1 MAVELVMPKLGLTM
15 EEGSVVRWLKNE
27 GERVEKGEVILVVET
42 EKVEYEVESPTSGIL
57 KQIIGQVEQVY
68 LVGGVLAVIEEG

>member
-27 GERVEKGEVILVVET
+27 GDRIEKGEPILVVET
-42 EKVEYEVESPTSGIL
+42 EKVEYEVESPATGVV
-57 KQIIGQVEQVY
+57 KQVIGQVEQVFP
-68 LVGGVLAVIEEG
+68 VGGVLAIIEEG

>member
-27 GERVEKGEVILVVET
+27 GDRVEKGEPILVVET
-42 EKVEYEVESPTSGIL
+42 EKVEYEVEAPVTGVL

-68 LVGGVLAVIEEG
+68 PVGEVLAVIEEG

>member
-27 GERVEKGEVILVVET
+27 GDKVEKGELILVVET
-42 EKVEYEVESPTSGIL
+42 EKVEYEVEAPATGVL

-68 LVGGVLAVIEEG
+68 PVGGVLAVIEEG

>member
-27 GERVEKGEVILVVET
+27 GDRVEKGEVILVVET
-42 EKVEYEVESPTSGIL
+42 EKVEYELESPASGML
-57 KQIIGQVEQVY
+57 KKIIGQVEQVY
-68 LVGGVLAVIEEG
+68 PVGEVMAVIEEG

>member
-27 GERVEKGEVILVVET
+27 GDRVEKGEPILVVET
-42 EKVEYEVESPTSGIL
+42 EKVEYEVEAPATGVL

-68 LVGGVLAVIEEG
+68 PVGEVLAVIEEG

>member
-27 GERVEKGEVILVVET
+27 GDRIEKGEPILVVET
-42 EKVEYEVESPTSGIL
+42 EKVEYEVESPASGVL
-57 KQIIGQVEQVY
+57 KKIIGQVEQVY
-68 LVGGVLAVIEEG
+68 PVGEVLAIIEEG

>member
-1 MAVELVMPKLGLTM
+1 MAVELIMPKLGLTM

-27 GERVEKGEVILVVET
+27 GDRVEKGEPILVVET
-42 EKVEYEVESPTSGIL
+42 EKVEYEVEAPATGVL

-68 LVGGVLAVIEEG
+68 PVGEVLAVIEEG

>member
-42 EKVEYEVESPTSGIL
+42 EKVEYEVESPASGIL
-57 KQIIGQVEQVY
+57 KKIIGQVEQVY
-68 LVGGVLAVIEEG
+68 PVGEVLAVIEEG

>member
-27 GERVEKGEVILVVET
+27 GDRVEKGEPILVVET
-42 EKVEYEVESPTSGIL
+42 EKVEYEVEAPATGVL